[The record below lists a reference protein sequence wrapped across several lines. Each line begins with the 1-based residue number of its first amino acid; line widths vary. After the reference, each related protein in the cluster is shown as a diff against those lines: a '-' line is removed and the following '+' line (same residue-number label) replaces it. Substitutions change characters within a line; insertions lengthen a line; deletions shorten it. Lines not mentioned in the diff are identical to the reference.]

1 MKAAAPLTLI
11 KVGCPSGRGGAAA
24 RRVGGR
30 GWVAA
35 EPLFGLRED
44 AADLIQLTSAGEF
57 TAGPPSTLDGLRDLA
72 ELLHHRDPS
81 PVLVETVGA
90 ESELDVPSGLLSC
103 GQTEVGHRC
112 GQLSALPW
120 GGLPSQCLGPL
131 SPAPVQGTV
140 GAHHTGDETG
150 LVGQH
155 LRPGRP
161 ILRV

>member
-1 MKAAAPLTLI
+1 MTDQTHQPGRVATLTEGGGP
-11 KVGCPSGRGGAAA
+11 VDPYQGRLPEWQGRTAA

-44 AADLIQLTSAGEF
+44 AAGLIQLTSVGEF
-57 TAGPPSTLDGLRDLA
+57 TAVPLSTLDGLRDLA
-72 ELLHHRDPS
+72 QLLHHRDPS

-120 GGLPSQCLGPL
+120 GRACRASVW
-131 SPAPVQGTV
+131 AP
-140 GAHHTGDETG
+140 
-150 LVGQH
+150 
-155 LRPGRP
+155 
-161 ILRV
+161 